1 MKWQMLQQ
9 NEKESNDKKKVSEIF
24 SKMLFSEESFQGVR
38 NVLSTKLIDS
48 IQMKYLVSNIK

>member
-1 MKWQMLQQ
+1 MLQQ